1 MSHFIL
7 SRRGG
12 SAARRLTR
20 TAIGGSQ
27 ADLEAAVGRSDETPH
42 KDPPGNGIRYIGTWS
57 AAGTRGR
64 GGADDGQGGAALGS
78 LCGAMERRIRRARA
92 ALVSRTQRRWR
103 SGGDRS
109 ADLATRE
116 G

>member
-57 AAGTRGR
+57 AAGRGTW
-64 GGADDGQGGAALGS
+64 GS
-78 LCGAMERRIRRARA
+78 G
-92 ALVSRTQRRWR
+92 
-103 SGGDRS
+103 
-109 ADLATRE
+109 
-116 G
+116 